1 MNAPGPN
8 ASSGQTH
15 HSTIF
20 VSGDLHVLARGVD
33 GTLVELGTIA
43 RKANCLDYRL
53 HVGEIFGLGFPTA
66 EKLLQDVAAKLANID
81 LDALYAS
88 LPRYAGPGT
97 VDLELDPH
105 LEVWTG
111 PVPRPLE
118 EE

>member
-1 MNAPGPN
+1 MTAPGLN
-8 ASSGQTH
+8 AASGQTH

-20 VSGDLHVLARGVD
+20 VSGDKRVLARSLD
-33 GTLVELGTIA
+33 GTLAELGIIETE
-43 RKANCLDYRL
+43 KNGLDYRL
-53 HVGEIFGLGFPTA
+53 HIEGVFGRGFPTA

-88 LPRYAGPGT
+88 LPRYSGDGV

-111 PVPRPLE
+111 PVGRPSGGG
-118 EE
+118 